1 MFFIQNHIK
10 ANVKQAKKTT
20 DQAIR
25 WGVRLGVTH

>member
-10 ANVKQAKKTT
+10 ANVKQAKNT

-25 WGVRLGVTH
+25 LGVRLGVTH